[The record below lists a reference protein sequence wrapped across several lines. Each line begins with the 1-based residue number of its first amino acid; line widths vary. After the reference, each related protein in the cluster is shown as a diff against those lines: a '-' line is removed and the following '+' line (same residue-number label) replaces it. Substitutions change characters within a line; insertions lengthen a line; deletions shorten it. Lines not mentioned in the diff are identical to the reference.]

1 MITSTLNT
9 GWTSPSWWT
18 WLTGSNHFTLHFA
31 GITSSGRPVMLA
43 FIVVSLLLISAPMA
57 YLSKNREI
65 RKRWNTWLAIAT
77 ISGLVMWSGR
87 IPTMFF
93 VIIIS
98 IVAVFEYTHMLKLPK
113 IDRTVLILISVALP
127 ILTVAH
133 AQLLNTLPLILL
145 LTPLVP
151 LLSGDTVRG
160 GERSAYLAFGIIWLD
175 WAPSNLI
182 IIYKL
187 SFLIFLCVAITDIF
201 SFLGGKIFGK
211 LPIAK
216 KTFTEISPN
225 KRIGGIFGGF
235 LGAAGILALTGSFS
249 IGLWLAISIGAPLG
263 DLVESMFKRQT
274 GVKDTGSWLPGFG
287 GILDRIDSLL
297 LVLPLAVIFLS

>member
-1 MITSTLNT
+1 MIASTLNT
-9 GWTSPSWWT
+9 SWTSPGWWT

-31 GITSSGRPVMLA
+31 GLIRSGRPVMLA
-43 FIVVSLLLISAPMA
+43 FIVVVLLLVSAPLA
-57 YLSKNREI
+57 YLSKDHEI
-65 RKRWNTWLAIAT
+65 RKRWNTWFAIAV

-87 IPTMFF
+87 IPTMFL
-93 VIIIS
+93 VIAIS
-98 IVAVFEYTHMLKLPK
+98 VVAVFEYTHMLKLPK
-113 IDRTVLILISVALP
+113 LDRNVLIATSIALP
-127 ILTVAH
+127 ILAVAH
-133 AQLLNTLPLILL
+133 APLLNTLPLLLL

-160 GERSAYLAFGIIWLD
+160 GERSAYLAFGVIWLA

-182 IIYKL
+182 LVYKL

-201 SFLGGKIFGK
+201 SFLGGKLFGK

-225 KRIGGIFGGF
+225 KRIGGLLGGF

-249 IGLWLAISIGAPLG
+249 VGLWLAIAIGAPLG
-263 DLVESMFKRQT
+263 DLVESMFKRQA
-274 GVKDTGSWLPGFG
+274 GIKDTGSWLPGFG